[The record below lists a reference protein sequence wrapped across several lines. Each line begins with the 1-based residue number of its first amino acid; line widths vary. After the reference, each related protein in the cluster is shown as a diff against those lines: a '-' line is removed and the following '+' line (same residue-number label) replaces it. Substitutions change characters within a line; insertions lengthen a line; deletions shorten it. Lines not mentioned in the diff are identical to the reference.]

1 MHLLRQHM
9 VLFFLL
15 TKTVVVKSQHPLMTV
30 QWPVWNGL
38 GGLSPVSYMS
48 TKKKITF
55 FLHSS
60 LTWHCGLQEARG
72 VLRLISSVLLSD

>member
-1 MHLLRQHM
+1 M

-30 QWPVWNGL
+30 RWPLWNGL
-38 GGLSPVSYMS
+38 GGLSPVPYMS
-48 TKKKITF
+48 TKKK
-55 FLHSS
+55 SS
-60 LTWHCGLQEARG
+60 PSCIPLSFGTVVCSVRKEARG